1 MLVSDTLLKI
11 YSLLDAL
18 QQRRPEPGQAA
29 VEQTRPGAVQAAV
42 EQKST
47 GGTVFFRTD
56 TSRGQHFQ
64 TRLKKILSSCPVCE
78 IYISHT

>member
-29 VEQTRPGAVQAAV
+29 VEQTRPGAVR
-42 EQKST
+42 T
-47 GGTVFFRTD
+47 GCRRTEKYRRH
-56 TSRGQHFQ
+56 S
-64 TRLKKILSSCPVCE
+64 IL
-78 IYISHT
+78 